1 MKRWLQEHFQRYMIR
16 PTIYKALSYFLVA
29 LVFALVW
36 DRFVNTG
43 GLLPMSYAY
52 TVLGLFF
59 LAAAWLSYLRL
70 DGIKVPLLKLMP
82 MGRKKQPF
90 ASFKDMSDYVDIE
103 IVSFEELAEEERNV
117 CCLLANIICGGIYL
131 TLSLV

>member
-1 MKRWLQEHFQRYMIR
+1 MKRWLQKHFQHYMIR

-29 LVFALVW
+29 LVFVLVW
-36 DRFVNTG
+36 DRFVNTE
-43 GLLPMSYAY
+43 GLSPMSYAY

-70 DGIKVPLLKLMP
+70 DGIKVPFLRLMP
-82 MGRKKQPF
+82 VRKKQPF
-90 ASFKDMSDYVDIE
+90 ASFMDMSDYVDIE
-103 IVSFEELAEEERNV
+103 IVSFEELAEEERNI
-117 CCLLANIICGGIYL
+117 CCLLANIICGAIYL